1 MFNDKFRIQY
11 NLFFKNIKRLRIKKN
26 TERIYYAPTKNHRT
40 SCPLPSTPS
49 CVFFLLLYLTEKIYF
64 PFCIS
69 SENVSKHFYV
79 VLPSLL
85 ENEILSLKSYPFRQN
100 LNFLKIITLMS
111 KRITESFI
119 MIFGTYLFLK
129 VRDFYKVLAKTSKY
143 LKGIQHLKQTCTLKT
158 QIDIRTCI
166 QNHVTDMSAKSIYHL
181 AKQYGWEE

>member
-1 MFNDKFRIQY
+1 MINLGY
-11 NLFFKNIKRLRIKKN
+11 NTIYFLKILKGWGLKKILKGFIMPRLKTIGLLAPFPPPLLVSFF
-26 TERIYYAPTKNHRT
+26 YY
-40 SCPLPSTPS
+40 CIWL
-49 CVFFLLLYLTEKIYF
+49 KIYF
-64 PFCIS
+64 PSCIA

-166 QNHVTDMSAKSIYHL
+166 QNHVTDMSTKSIYHL

>member
-64 PFCIS
+64 PSCIS

-143 LKGIQHLKQTCTLKT
+143 LKEIQHLKQTCTLKT

-166 QNHVTDMSAKSIYHL
+166 QNHVTDMSTKSIYHL